1 MFLFTIFHCCVLF
14 FFIIFFAFGYM
25 LCMGCKIYFYL
36 CFYELGYENK
46 ATFSNIE
53 FEILL

>member
-25 LCMGCKIYFYL
+25 LCMGCKTYFYL